1 MVLHLTSKNRNVN
14 GILAQLVRASACH
27 AEGHG
32 FESHRFRNK
41 KISRGLIMR
50 DKTSWKD
57 FFEDAF
63 KTTGDSFETM
73 ECTLTEEEMNHAFD
87 SGYGGSEVI
96 SN

>member
-1 MVLHLTSKNRNVN
+1 
-14 GILAQLVRASACH
+14 
-27 AEGHG
+27 
-32 FESHRFRNK
+32 
-41 KISRGLIMR
+41 MR